1 LPRVIRENEFAAKG
15 ANAKKA
21 KTSKTNKDFDRY
33 LTTIPVNGSVADPA
47 KNTFYFCPGP
57 DPIMDGGPFAEW
69 VDEDTYIID
78 TDKITF
84 IDGSVAVE
92 GDFCVD
98 TSENYRRL
106 YGNGLPNH
114 NIGSFP
120 INKTSEAYKYYK
132 GGLCPIGCFKDASE
146 IDVNPYTLDITLPK
160 NPVYNKEPTCIGYLT
175 TGVATVTGVAFH
187 VEYAELGEGEAKR
200 PNNPIALLPLDS
212 CFGHP
217 INNAYHYH
225 AKSWEC
231 FPDQGKANKH
241 SPLFGYAI
249 DGFGIFGQ
257 RTLGGKLV
265 TNDDLDVCH
274 GHIHEIDWDGEKA
287 NMYHYH
293 LNTEFP
299 YSIGCFRGTPVKLDE
314 TLRTTCE
321 LEEIKA
327 VSFENM
333 TEVPIKK
340 ECL

>member
-160 NPVYNKEPTCIGYLT
+160 NPVCTIKSQPALATSRLALRLSLGLHFMLSMQSLVKMKKNVPTI
-175 TGVATVTGVAFH
+175 
-187 VEYAELGEGEAKR
+187 
-200 PNNPIALLPLDS
+200 PLLCYP
-212 CFGHP
+212 
-217 INNAYHYH
+217 
-225 AKSWEC
+225 
-231 FPDQGKANKH
+231 
-241 SPLFGYAI
+241 
-249 DGFGIFGQ
+249 
-257 RTLGGKLV
+257 
-265 TNDDLDVCH
+265 
-274 GHIHEIDWDGEKA
+274 
-287 NMYHYH
+287 
-293 LNTEFP
+293 
-299 YSIGCFRGTPVKLDE
+299 
-314 TLRTTCE
+314 
-321 LEEIKA
+321 
-327 VSFENM
+327 
-333 TEVPIKK
+333 
-340 ECL
+340 